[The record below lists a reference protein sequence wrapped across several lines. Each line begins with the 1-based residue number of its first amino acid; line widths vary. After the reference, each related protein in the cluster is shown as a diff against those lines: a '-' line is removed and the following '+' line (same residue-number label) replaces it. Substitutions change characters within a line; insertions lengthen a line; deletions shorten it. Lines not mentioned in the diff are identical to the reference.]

1 MFVEENEAEMVRKA
15 KSFPEIARITESS
28 EYIAGG
34 AVNSHSDSVTYTC
47 DKENGKYYAIHEEY
61 DDLCDTGD
69 PYVCD
74 TTYEEIIKE
83 LVDAQKHEN
92 SFSDVYAGNVDAI
105 EDDVVHSQINDEQ
118 LKMIVEEKLAEL
130 VPEKE

>member
-1 MFVEENEAEMVRKA
+1 MFVEENEAEMVKKA
-15 KSFPEIARITESS
+15 KSFPEIARITQSS

-34 AVNSHSDSVTYTC
+34 AVNAHSDSVTYTC

-61 DDLCDTGD
+61 DDLCDTDD

-74 TTYEEIIKE
+74 TTYDEIINE
-83 LVDAQKHEN
+83 LVDAEKHKN
-92 SFSDVYAGNVDAI
+92 SFSDVYTGNVDAI
-105 EDDVVHSQINDEQ
+105 EDDVVCSQINDEQ